1 MASVRAQL
9 DELEKPNP
17 RYMLEL
23 HTIRGMIQEADNM
36 NKGLK
41 TILVYGTQCPMM
53 VPGGVLSAPQLPPRP
68 HCVGMPPPLFAQ
80 PATVTPAMSQVDHE
94 PTPSSGRA
102 MSDWED
108 LFGEEVRIAMDK
120 LRI

>member
-1 MASVRAQL
+1 MVSVRAQL
-9 DELEKPNP
+9 EEFEKPDP
-17 RYMLEL
+17 RYVLEL

-36 NKGLK
+36 DKGLK
-41 TILVYGTQCPMM
+41 TILGYGCPMKA
-53 VPGGVLSAPQLPPRP
+53 PGGVVHSGLQLPPRP
-68 HCVGMPPPLFAQ
+68 HFMGAAPTLAQ
-80 PATVTPAMSQVDHE
+80 PVIPTTSQEDRKSI
-94 PTPSSGRA
+94 PSPVRA

>member
-9 DELEKPNP
+9 EELEKPDP
-17 RYMLEL
+17 RYVLEL

-36 NKGLK
+36 DKGLK
-41 TILVYGTQCPMM
+41 TVLGYGMRCPMM
-53 VPGGVLSAPQLPPRP
+53 VPGGVHSGLQLPPRP
-68 HCVGMPPPLFAQ
+68 HFMGTAPPFAQ
-80 PATVTPAMSQVDHE
+80 PVIPTTSQEDHKSM
-94 PTPSSGRA
+94 PSPVRA